1 MRSTFWSGWV
11 GFAGL
16 LMVIL
21 GVLDIIQGIAA
32 VVDEKYYT
40 LTNSGVII
48 FDLRKWGW
56 IMIVWGVLL
65 AAAGFGLLAK
75 KAWARWLTIVGA
87 TLNIVGQVSF
97 LALYPGWVIVTVGLN
112 AMVLYAITVQWRDV
126 EAVD

>member
-1 MRSTFWSGWV
+1 MGSRLWSGWV

-16 LMVIL
+16 LMVII
-21 GVLDIIQGIAA
+21 GALDIIQGIAA
-32 VVDEKYYT
+32 VLNEKYYT
-40 LTNSGVII
+40 LTNAGVIV

-56 IMIVWGVLL
+56 FMIVWGVLL

-87 TLNIVGQVSF
+87 SLNILAQVSF

-112 AMVLYAITVQWRDV
+112 AMVLYAITVKWREV